1 VKKNRGDSVMRKQRM
16 ELVEKKAVMPEIS
29 MLD

>member
-1 VKKNRGDSVMRKQRM
+1 VKKNKGDRVMRKQRM
-16 ELVEKKAVMPEIS
+16 ELVENKAVMPEIS